1 MRRYRPF
8 LLLGL
13 AAIIAFSTSSVA
25 YRWLRAQ
32 STATQAPVDDTAAKM
47 DVAVAT
53 FDIPRGSTL
62 TAEMIKTS
70 KLAAATLP
78 AGVFKAE
85 EVSALVG
92 RVAIVDI
99 LQNEPV
105 LQAKLAGLDA
115 TRGVAALIDP
125 AKRAMAVRV
134 DDEVGVAGFIKAN
147 DHVDVFVT
155 VQAKVNAPGS
165 SSDDDK
171 DKEDT
176 ISVAKLVLA
185 DTPVLAIGTELVR
198 KGKDESAT
206 PVTVITLEVTP
217 AEAEKLALAS
227 TTGKFRLALRSPL
240 TKDEVL
246 TQGATVS
253 ALLSSYQGGGAA
265 KTGQETSDE
274 VPTRVQVIKGKDVS
288 FVTF

>member
-32 STATQAPVDDTAAKM
+32 STVTQAPVDDASTKI
-47 DVAVAT
+47 DVAVAN
-53 FDIPRGSTL
+53 FDIARGSTL
-62 TAEMIKTS
+62 TPEMIKTA
-70 KLAAATLP
+70 KLTAVTLP
-78 AGVFKAE
+78 AGTFKAE

-92 RVAIVDI
+92 RVAVVDI
-99 LQNEPV
+99 VQNEAI
-105 LQAKLAGLDA
+105 LQAKLAGIDA

-155 VQAKVNAPGS
+155 VETESTEGSGGEGEAKPES
-165 SSDDDK
+165 
-171 DKEDT
+171 
-176 ISVAKLVLA
+176 IAKLVLA

-198 KGKDESAT
+198 TGKDESAT

-227 TTGKFRLALRSPL
+227 SSGKFRLALRSPL
-240 TKDEVL
+240 TKDVAL
-246 TQGATVS
+246 TQGATIDT
-253 ALLSSYQGGGAA
+253 LLSSYQGGGSGE
-265 KTGQETSDE
+265 KSEGETE
-274 VPTRVQVIKGKDVS
+274 VTRVQLIKGKE
-288 FVTF
+288 VTIVPF

>member
-32 STATQAPVDDTAAKM
+32 STVTQAPVDDTAAKM
-47 DVAVAT
+47 DVAVAS
-53 FDIPRGSTL
+53 FDIARGSTL
-62 TAEMIKTS
+62 TAEMIKTA
-70 KLAAATLP
+70 KLNATTLP

-92 RVAIVDI
+92 RVAVVDI
-99 LQNEPV
+99 LQNEAV

-125 AKRAMAVRV
+125 AKRAMSVRV

-147 DHVDVFVT
+147 DRVDVFVT
-155 VQAKVNAPGS
+155 VQAELESRGS
-165 SSDDDK
+165 SSEDK
-171 DKEDT
+171 GEDEAES
-176 ISVAKLVLA
+176 IAKLVLA
-185 DTPVLAIGTELVR
+185 DTAVLAIGTELVR

-227 TTGKFRLALRSPL
+227 SSGKIRLALRSPL
-240 TKDEVL
+240 TKEVAL
-246 TQGATVS
+246 TQGATIS
-253 ALLSSYQGGGAA
+253 ALLSSYQGGVAVKEG
-265 KTGQETSDE
+265 EEE
-274 VPTRVQVIKGKDVS
+274 VSQAPTRVQLIKGKDVS
-288 FVTF
+288 FVPF

>member
-32 STATQAPVDDTAAKM
+32 SGTTQAPVDDSAAKM
-47 DVAVAT
+47 DVAVAS
-53 FDIPRGSTL
+53 FDIARGSTL
-62 TAEMIKTS
+62 TAEMIKTA
-70 KLAAATLP
+70 KLTAATLP
-78 AGVFKAE
+78 AGVFKAD

-92 RVAIVDI
+92 RVAVVDI
-99 LQNEPV
+99 LQNEAV

-147 DHVDVFVT
+147 DRVDVFVT
-155 VQAKVNAPGS
+155 VTAELETAGS
-165 SSDDDK
+165 SSEESD
-171 DKEDT
+171 EENSES
-176 ISVAKLVLA
+176 IAKLVLA

-227 TTGKFRLALRSPL
+227 SSGKIRLALRSPL
-240 TKDEVL
+240 TKEVAL
-246 TQGATVS
+246 TQGATIS
-253 ALLSSYQGGGAA
+253 ALLSSYAGGAA
-265 KTGQETSDE
+265 KKEGDE
-274 VPTRVQVIKGKDVS
+274 DGDQAPTRVQLIKGKDVS
-288 FVTF
+288 FVPF

>member
-32 STATQAPVDDTAAKM
+32 SSVTQAPPEDTTPKLE
-47 DVAVAT
+47 VAVAG
-53 FDIPRGSTL
+53 FDIPRGSTI
-62 TAEMIKTS
+62 TAEMVKTA
-70 KLAAATLP
+70 KLAADTLP

-99 LQNEPV
+99 LQNESI
-105 LQAKLAGLDA
+105 LQAKLAALDA

-134 DDEVGVAGFIKAN
+134 DDEVGVAGFIKPS

-155 VQAKVNAPGS
+155 VDADVG
-165 SSDDDK
+165 
-171 DKEDT
+171 EDGADT
-176 ISVAKLVLA
+176 GIAKLVLA
-185 DTPVLAIGTELVR
+185 NTPVLAIGSELVR
-198 KGKDESAT
+198 TGKDEIAL
-206 PVTVITLEVTP
+206 PVQVITLEVTP

-227 TTGKFRLALRSPL
+227 TRGKFRLALRSPL
-240 TKDEVL
+240 TKEEAL
-246 TQGATVS
+246 TPGATVDS
-253 ALLSSYQGGGAA
+253 LLSSYQGG
-265 KTGQETSDE
+265 ETVGKRRGKNSEAGVQLIRGKE
-274 VPTRVQVIKGKDVS
+274 VTLVP
-288 FVTF
+288 F